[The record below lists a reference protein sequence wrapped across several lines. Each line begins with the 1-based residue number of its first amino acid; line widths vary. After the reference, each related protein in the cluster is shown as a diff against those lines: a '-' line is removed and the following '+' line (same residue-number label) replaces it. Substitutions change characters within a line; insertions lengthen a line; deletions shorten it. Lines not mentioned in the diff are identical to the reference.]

1 LEVLVVGYTSV
12 SDVELEWNQTV
23 PDASLGHVVRLIQR
37 AERIVARKVPTLAAR
52 ITAGT
57 TTADDVRD
65 VVAAMV
71 VRVLR
76 NPDGKQSES
85 AGDYSYQLASGAAGG
100 RLYLASDELNLL
112 LGGGRRASSIPLSDD
127 ALSYPLKLPAFA
139 PAPREWTVY
148 SDGSPP

>member
-1 LEVLVVGYTSV
+1 LEVPVAQYTSV
-12 SDVELEWNQTV
+12 SDVELEWNQSV
-23 PDASLGHVVRLIQR
+23 PAASLGHVVRLIQR
-37 AERIVARKVPTLAAR
+37 AERIIARKVPNLAAR

-57 TTADDVRD
+57 TTSEDVRD

-100 RLYLASDELNLL
+100 RLFVAGDELTLL
-112 LGGGRRASSIPLSDD
+112 IGGRRASSIPLSDD
-127 ALSYPLKLPAFA
+127 ALTYPLKLPAFA

-148 SDGSPP
+148 TDGSPP